1 MSFKRILYLTLGVT
15 GNFGIIEAKLA
26 RQSCLN
32 YLCDQM
38 KEATG
43 MKLDLQNIGLSEVNK
58 VNIYSDGQL
67 FGIPPFLIPKGKL
80 FAFEE
85 CLSKTTCSF
94 PTQCVLF

>member
-1 MSFKRILYLTLGVT
+1 MFFKRILYLTLGVT

-43 MKLDLQNIGLSEVNK
+43 MELDLQDIGLSEVNK

-80 FAFEE
+80 FAFEDVTSQF
-85 CLSKTTCSF
+85 LVT
-94 PTQCVLF
+94 L